1 MPRLFVAVDLPAGH
15 AAAFQ
20 QLGHPD
26 LQARW
31 LPPEQYHV
39 TLRFLGDV
47 DEDRSQ
53 KLRVELESIDLPS
66 FQMGGEG
73 LDVFPSRRKPRVLVA
88 HVNEEPGLMTLQQQI
103 NDLVTGM
110 GFDEQRNPFN
120 PHVTIARLQK
130 ATPRE
135 VRTYLNQ
142 HPEFKIE
149 AFSAERFRLYESE
162 LGADGAVH
170 NVLHEYLL
178 RSSSSAE

>member
-15 AAAFQ
+15 AAALQ
-20 QLGHPD
+20 QLQDPD
-26 LQARW
+26 LKARW
-31 LPPEQYHV
+31 VPPEQYHV
-39 TLRFLGDV
+39 TLRFLGDA
-47 DEDRSQ
+47 DEDRAQ
-53 KLRVELESIDLPS
+53 RLRVELESIDLPS

-73 LDVFPSRRKPRVLVA
+73 LDVFPSKRKPRVLVV
-88 HVNEEPGLMTLQQQI
+88 HINEEPGLMTLQQQI
-103 NDLVTGM
+103 DDLVTGM
-110 GFDEQRNPFN
+110 GFDEQKNPFN

-135 VRTYLNQ
+135 VRSYLSQ

-170 NVLHEYLL
+170 NVLQEYPL
-178 RSSSSAE
+178 RSGASAE